1 MMKDWKEIKLGE
13 IAKVISGFAFKSKD
27 FLKDKGISAIKIKN
41 IKNGNVDLS
50 ETDFVDNSFLSIN
63 QRYHLNRNDILVS
76 LTGSHMTQPNSVV
89 GRVALYRHDFTSLL
103 NQRAGKV
110 IPNETL
116 IDKKFLYCFLSQD
129 RIKETIAMR
138 ANGAA
143 NQANVSPGDVEDLDI
158 LLPPLET
165 QQKIASIL
173 SAYDDLIE
181 NNLRRIKLLEEM
193 AAITYKEWFVNNSL
207 SNRVIN
213 EKEIE
218 FQAIENILDFSMN
231 GGWGK
236 DESEGNDIIP
246 AYVVRGTDIPNVLKG
261 NFTNLPL
268 RFHSVKNIET
278 RELKYG
284 DVIIEISNG
293 NINSIGR
300 SLFCDKDFL
309 KMFNHKVICASFC
322 KMLRAKDNLK
332 SILLDAHI
340 KYLHKTDKMSVYKSQ
355 GANGINNF
363 RSDEMIKKENIPFPI
378 NRDDLKLLANGLE
391 IFNTLNSNLRYQN
404 RLLKESRDILLPRL
418 MSGAVV
424 A

>member
-1 MMKDWKEIKLGE
+1 MKDWK
-13 IAKVISGFAFKSKD
+13 KVKISD
-27 FLKDKGISAIKIKN
+27 L
-41 IKNGNVDLS
+41 GNVITGNTPPRMNP
-50 ETDFVDNSFLSIN
+50 EFYGNHTIFIKPTDIQEDVRYTRNPEECYSDMGYKKYIKSLIPKGSTCVVTIGSIGKKITQAHCDCFVNQAINAIVPNDFYDN
-63 QRYHLNRNDILVS
+63 
-76 LTGSHMTQPNSVV
+76 
-89 GRVALYRHDFTSLL
+89 DFIFYLLKNNL
-103 NQRAGKV
+103 NQVKGLDSGTASGR
-110 IPNETL
+110 E
-116 IDKKFLYCFLSQD
+116 
-129 RIKETIAMR
+129 
-138 ANGAA
+138 
-143 NQANVSPGDVEDLDI
+143 NVSKSTFSSIEMFVPESI
-158 LLPPLET
+158 ET

-193 AAITYKEWFVNNSL
+193 AAITYKEWFINNSL

-418 MSGAVV
+418 MSGAVNLTQ
-424 A
+424 

>member
-1 MMKDWKEIKLGE
+1 MMKDWKKIKLGE

-193 AAITYKEWFVNNSL
+193 AAITYKEWFVNFTIEGEKLAIDETTGLPFGWERKNLTEVASVNKNS
-207 SNRVIN
+207 
-213 EKEIE
+213 
-218 FQAIENILDFSMN
+218 F
-231 GGWGK
+231 
-236 DESEGNDIIP
+236 
-246 AYVVRGTDIPNVLKG
+246 
-261 NFTNLPL
+261 
-268 RFHSVKNIET
+268 
-278 RELKYG
+278 
-284 DVIIEISNG
+284 
-293 NINSIGR
+293 
-300 SLFCDKDFL
+300 
-309 KMFNHKVICASFC
+309 
-322 KMLRAKDNLK
+322 
-332 SILLDAHI
+332 
-340 KYLHKTDKMSVYKSQ
+340 
-355 GANGINNF
+355 
-363 RSDEMIKKENIPFPI
+363 KKENIDKIKYVDISSVSSGQIDSYTEYEFNDAPGRARRRVTHGDIIWSCVRP
-378 NRDDLKLLANGLE
+378 NRKSYSIIWNPPLNLIVSTGFVVITPLNLPTSYLYQYLITDTFVGYLTSMAGGAAYPAVTSSVFENADIIIPKKELIELYDAKVKISIEIIAN
-391 IFNTLNSNLRYQN
+391 FQTQN

-418 MSGAVV
+418 MSGTVV